1 MSAIDGGT
9 VPSDVPD
16 DLSRLPSLEEDRVR
30 AALEKRFMDNKI
42 YTNINA
48 LLGTRVLLLL
58 STLSAGLPKSAPVAQ
73 AAPAVSVASAPSP
86 LSLSLSLACRATSPD
101 HSRASAH

>member
-1 MSAIDGGT
+1 MSAIDGGA

-48 LLGTRVLLLL
+48 LLGTRAAAAVH
-58 STLSAGLPKSAPVAQ
+58 TLCRPAEERACGAGG
-73 AAPAVSVASAPSP
+73 ASRQRGA
-86 LSLSLSLACRATSPD
+86 
-101 HSRASAH
+101 SRRVRF